1 VQQVDWWPEGAEMKK
16 ENTFTYTARSADNPD
31 KMAMFTLHNGSV
43 SIQLG
48 NALLEQVE
56 EAYESFRV
64 GDDRTLSTWIK
75 PLATGSLQQLLE
87 PIPLKDFDAELK
99 DDTLQTTAWLRA
111 GGLRLAPVMM
121 NWKQVDNPAG
131 AEAFMEALDARKQ
144 ETSAKRRLPNPFDY
158 WAGWVV
164 AGIVSLVLPLVMW
177 RLLKDRMGH

>member
-1 VQQVDWWPEGAEMKK
+1 M
-16 ENTFTYTARSADNPD
+16 ENTLTYTARGADDPD
-31 KMAMFTLHNGSV
+31 NMATFTLHNGSI

-56 EAYESFRV
+56 EVYETFRV

-87 PIPLKDFDAELK
+87 PIPLEDFDAEFK

-121 NWKQVDNPAG
+121 KWEQVDNPAG
-131 AEAFMEALDARKQ
+131 AAAFLEALDDRK
-144 ETSAKRRLPNPFDY
+144 SGLDDSHRLPNPFDY
-158 WAGWVV
+158 WAGW
-164 AGIVSLVLPLVMW
+164 AILTIVTLTLPFVIVK
-177 RLLKDRMGH
+177 LLKNRVSD

>member
-1 VQQVDWWPEGAEMKK
+1 MK
-16 ENTFTYTARSADNPD
+16 ENTVTYTARSTDNPD

-64 GDDRTLSTWIK
+64 GDERTLSTWIK
-75 PLATGSLQQLLE
+75 PIATGSLQQLLE
-87 PIPLKDFDAELK
+87 PIPLEDFDAEFK

-121 NWKQVDNPAG
+121 NWKHVDNPAG
-131 AEAFMEALDARKQ
+131 AAAFLDELETRKS
-144 ETSAKRRLPNPFDY
+144 EISDSRLPDPFDY
-158 WAGWVV
+158 WAGWLVL
-164 AGIVSLVLPLVMW
+164 GIASLVLPLVIY
-177 RLLKDRMGH
+177 RLLKNRTSE